1 MQTVINFFKFLLDG
15 IVKALT
21 FAVSAPGMLL
31 TSVITL
37 GSSVVAVVSQLSNGV
52 SSLNT
57 AVSSFEEPLNVVVS
71 EIARLPS
78 IFQWLVYLLSL
89 DVAFDGLLS
98 VFGIIFPIVVT
109 LLTFIG
115 VTLPLFL
122 VQYYLM
128 KFVFWL
134 AVFAIPDSMIP
145 AALQNIALRSNHY
158 IENLEAEE
166 ALKHPRSMS
175 IDDD

>member
-1 MQTVINFFKFLLDG
+1 MQSLVNFFKFLLDG
-15 IVKALT
+15 VVKALT

-31 TSVITL
+31 TSIITL
-37 GSSVVAVVSQLSNGV
+37 GSSVAAVISQLSNAT
-52 SSLNT
+52 SSLNS
-57 AVSSFEEPLNVVVS
+57 VLSSFQVPLNSVVA
-71 EIARLPS
+71 EIGRMPS
-78 IFQWLVYLLSL
+78 IFQWIAYLLSL

-109 LLTFIG
+109 MLTFIC

-128 KFVFWL
+128 KFVFYL
-134 AVFAIPDSMIP
+134 AVCAIPDSMIP

-158 IENLEAEE
+158 VDNLEAENS
-166 ALKHPRSMS
+166 RSMS
-175 IDDD
+175 LDDD